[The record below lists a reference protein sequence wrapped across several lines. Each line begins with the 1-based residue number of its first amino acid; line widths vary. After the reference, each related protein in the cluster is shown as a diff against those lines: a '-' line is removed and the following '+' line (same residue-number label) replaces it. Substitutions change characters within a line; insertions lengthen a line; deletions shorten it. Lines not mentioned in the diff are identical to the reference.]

1 MAISQEELDR
11 QKQLVELQKEQKRL
25 QSESFDQSSLL
36 VESLK
41 ETLGIKSKINTFDSG
56 LIDINK
62 KINKSILQQ
71 KTDLNSIK
79 DLEKQITSNNRLIE
93 DSKTLQA
100 SLQKDISKEVTLEGK
115 TMSRAISQAKANL
128 TVLQKKQKLLED
140 GTSLSSQEVDAIKNE
155 ISNREKTLANQLS
168 SLSASGK
175 QLLFA
180 SKNTKELEK
189 QNAERLKQLDLEK
202 KIEESLGVAGKLNKL
217 IGTIPGLGESS
228 SKALSDVTEEIR
240 ETSKVTGEVPSKA
253 KAAAMQFKAL
263 GRNIAKDL
271 LDPTTLALGAI
282 TAIGKTLMSVDK
294 EAGEFA
300 KNMGISYDESLA
312 LRGEMNKVALSNK
325 DILITSKELIKAQ
338 SELNE
343 FFGQSVAFSGEIAS
357 EFASI
362 QKRTGLSTKTLG
374 IFTRTA
380 MESGVATEDILVNIE
395 KTRLEQNN
403 LNKLSLSSKQ
413 IQEGIAE
420 ASNAFQLSVGK
431 SVIELT
437 KAFFASKQLGASFQQ
452 LEGLADNLLDFES
465 SIQSELQAELL
476 TGKQLN
482 LEKARQAALDNDLA
496 TLATEIKNQ
505 VGSAAE
511 FGEMN
516 RIQQEAIAKS
526 IGMQR
531 GELADVLM
539 EQENINALQGI
550 FGSGVESLS
559 DAQKEYNKLKSEGRL
574 TEEQTNALAEKG
586 LADQMAT
593 ASVAARFEATMMRVQ
608 ELFIGLA
615 EPILA
620 AVDGMISL
628 VGGAENFA
636 SALMLVAA
644 AYLGIRGY
652 QAISLLLTKK
662 KKQEEL
668 QILGIK
674 AGQATAQSIINPLA
688 AVAGLALAATV
699 GSLIYGAIKGDDIIS
714 KSSGLSG
721 YGDRVLLG
729 PEGAI
734 SLNNK
739 DTIVA
744 GTNLFK
750 ANDMTLSPEG
760 TNTVVGNQDN
770 TALITEVRT
779 LINITRQILAKAT
792 TLEVD
797 KQVMATTT
805 ENEMVKSNR
814 VIQ

>member
-674 AGQATAQSIINPLA
+674 VGQATAQSIINPLA

-779 LINITRQILAKAT
+779 LININRQILAKST

>member
-1 MAISQEELDR
+1 
-11 QKQLVELQKEQKRL
+11 
-25 QSESFDQSSLL
+25 
-36 VESLK
+36 
-41 ETLGIKSKINTFDSG
+41 
-56 LIDINK
+56 
-62 KINKSILQQ
+62 
-71 KTDLNSIK
+71 
-79 DLEKQITSNNRLIE
+79 
-93 DSKTLQA
+93 
-100 SLQKDISKEVTLEGK
+100 
-115 TMSRAISQAKANL
+115 
-128 TVLQKKQKLLED
+128 
-140 GTSLSSQEVDAIKNE
+140 
-155 ISNREKTLANQLS
+155 
-168 SLSASGK
+168 
-175 QLLFA
+175 
-180 SKNTKELEK
+180 
-189 QNAERLKQLDLEK
+189 
-202 KIEESLGVAGKLNKL
+202 
-217 IGTIPGLGESS
+217 
-228 SKALSDVTEEIR
+228 
-240 ETSKVTGEVPSKA
+240 
-253 KAAAMQFKAL
+253 
-263 GRNIAKDL
+263 
-271 LDPTTLALGAI
+271 
-282 TAIGKTLMSVDK
+282 
-294 EAGEFA
+294 
-300 KNMGISYDESLA
+300 
-312 LRGEMNKVALSNK
+312 
-325 DILITSKELIKAQ
+325 
-338 SELNE
+338 
-343 FFGQSVAFSGEIAS
+343 
-357 EFASI
+357 
-362 QKRTGLSTKTLG
+362 
-374 IFTRTA
+374 
-380 MESGVATEDILVNIE
+380 
-395 KTRLEQNN
+395 
-403 LNKLSLSSKQ
+403 
-413 IQEGIAE
+413 
-420 ASNAFQLSVGK
+420 
-431 SVIELT
+431 
-437 KAFFASKQLGASFQQ
+437 
-452 LEGLADNLLDFES
+452 
-465 SIQSELQAELL
+465 
-476 TGKQLN
+476 
-482 LEKARQAALDNDLA
+482 
-496 TLATEIKNQ
+496 
-505 VGSAAE
+505 
-511 FGEMN
+511 
-516 RIQQEAIAKS
+516 
-526 IGMQR
+526 MQR

-779 LINITRQILAKAT
+779 LININRQILAKST

>member
-620 AVDGMISL
+620 AVDGMMSL

-779 LINITRQILAKAT
+779 LININRQILAKST

>member
-1 MAISQEELDR
+1 
-11 QKQLVELQKEQKRL
+11 
-25 QSESFDQSSLL
+25 
-36 VESLK
+36 
-41 ETLGIKSKINTFDSG
+41 
-56 LIDINK
+56 
-62 KINKSILQQ
+62 
-71 KTDLNSIK
+71 
-79 DLEKQITSNNRLIE
+79 
-93 DSKTLQA
+93 
-100 SLQKDISKEVTLEGK
+100 
-115 TMSRAISQAKANL
+115 
-128 TVLQKKQKLLED
+128 
-140 GTSLSSQEVDAIKNE
+140 
-155 ISNREKTLANQLS
+155 
-168 SLSASGK
+168 
-175 QLLFA
+175 
-180 SKNTKELEK
+180 
-189 QNAERLKQLDLEK
+189 
-202 KIEESLGVAGKLNKL
+202 
-217 IGTIPGLGESS
+217 
-228 SKALSDVTEEIR
+228 
-240 ETSKVTGEVPSKA
+240 
-253 KAAAMQFKAL
+253 
-263 GRNIAKDL
+263 
-271 LDPTTLALGAI
+271 
-282 TAIGKTLMSVDK
+282 
-294 EAGEFA
+294 
-300 KNMGISYDESLA
+300 
-312 LRGEMNKVALSNK
+312 
-325 DILITSKELIKAQ
+325 
-338 SELNE
+338 
-343 FFGQSVAFSGEIAS
+343 
-357 EFASI
+357 
-362 QKRTGLSTKTLG
+362 
-374 IFTRTA
+374 
-380 MESGVATEDILVNIE
+380 
-395 KTRLEQNN
+395 
-403 LNKLSLSSKQ
+403 
-413 IQEGIAE
+413 
-420 ASNAFQLSVGK
+420 
-431 SVIELT
+431 
-437 KAFFASKQLGASFQQ
+437 
-452 LEGLADNLLDFES
+452 
-465 SIQSELQAELL
+465 
-476 TGKQLN
+476 
-482 LEKARQAALDNDLA
+482 
-496 TLATEIKNQ
+496 
-505 VGSAAE
+505 
-511 FGEMN
+511 
-516 RIQQEAIAKS
+516 
-526 IGMQR
+526 MQR

-559 DAQKEYNKLKSEGRL
+559 DAQKQYNKLKSEGRL

-779 LINITRQILAKAT
+779 LININRQILAKST